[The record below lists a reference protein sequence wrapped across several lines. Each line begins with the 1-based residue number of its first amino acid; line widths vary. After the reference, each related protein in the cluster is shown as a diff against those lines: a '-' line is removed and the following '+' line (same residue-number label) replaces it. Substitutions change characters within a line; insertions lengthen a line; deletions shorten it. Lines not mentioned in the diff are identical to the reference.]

1 MTKFWSF
8 CRLCCVLED
17 YFLRNYTG
25 KMRTPSLFARC
36 LPGLL
41 PQDRGNN
48 SVSTVLERDV
58 VLPTP
63 AVEILPSKVCFVSLL
78 IVMYHLCLA
87 WIFGEKW
94 SLWLEILKLVME
106 EGERK
111 LTSKLNHTLF
121 FFFCVD
127 GSSLQVCWREC
138 RIPRP

>member
-1 MTKFWSF
+1 MVMTKFWSF

-25 KMRTPSLFARC
+25 KMRTPSLFAQC

-41 PQDRGNN
+41 PQDRGSN

-87 WIFGEKW
+87 WMKFMTGNF
-94 SLWLEILKLVME
+94 EIGGGGGAKVDLKIESYLV
-106 EGERK
+106 
-111 LTSKLNHTLF
+111 
-121 FFFCVD
+121 FFCVD